1 MRISVT
7 RDDIRVEAIRR
18 SLDAS
23 DLDAL
28 VCALPNNVLLLSG
41 YWPAVGTALAVA
53 TRYDDGQP
61 FRTGVL
67 QV

>member
-28 VCALPNNVLLLSG
+28 VCALPNNVLLILESG
-41 YWPAVGTALAVA
+41 DFVMVHCDLVVT
-53 TRYDDGQP
+53 D
-61 FRTGVL
+61 
-67 QV
+67 